1 MALTMK
7 LEGDRIVLKWNGREV
22 LMYEGSADEVRQKI
36 PSFKRKPF
44 ATGEAENKF
53 LDVIVRKPLKDPQGK
68 MLLTDD
74 EAHIPIA
81 IVSKTYGL
89 VRHRKLFKALRI
101 ALENI
106 VSDPQYLE
114 AKLMITEYGERMRVS
129 FRLHHYEF
137 DPGDGYPLLLQ
148 VNALNSVDRSTSLDI
163 NMTWYRHASGTS
175 LIYRM
180 EDEFSMRHVKSLT
193 PQAVEGFL
201 SKQLRLLSV
210 EHHRY
215 REWYR
220 TKRSRNQVERWISD
234 TVEKKW
240 GTKAA
245 DRVLRIA
252 ATGQDEKGVEVPKI
266 FAPVQNLYHLSQVL
280 SWVAKWT
287 INEKKTENPSPLRER
302 TLGTQLERMMEIPAL
317 MDALLE
323 MEESPTQI
331 EF

>member
-1 MALTMK
+1 MA
-7 LEGDRIVLKWNGREV
+7 LKWNGRKV
-22 LMYEGSADEVRQKI
+22 LIYEGSADEVRQKI
-36 PSFKRKPF
+36 PGFKRGPF
-44 ATGEAENKF
+44 HTKEGENRHM
-53 LDVIVRKPLKDPQGK
+53 DMIVRKPLKDPQGK
-68 MLLTDD
+68 MLPNDD
-74 EAHIPIA
+74 EAHIPVA
-81 IVSKTYGL
+81 TVSKTYGL
-89 VRHRKLFKALRI
+89 VRHRKLFKALKI
-101 ALENI
+101 ALGNI

-114 AKLMITEYGERMRVS
+114 AKLMVTEYGERMRIS

-137 DPGDGYPLLLQ
+137 DPGDGHPLLLS
-148 VNALNSVDRSTSLDI
+148 VNALNSVDRSTPLDI
-163 NMTWYRHASGTS
+163 NMTWYRPVSGTS
-175 LIYRM
+175 SIYRM
-180 EDEFSMRHVKSLT
+180 EKDFSRRHVKSLT
-193 PQAVEGFL
+193 PQAVGGFL
-201 SKQLRLLSV
+201 SEQLWLLSA
-210 EHHRY
+210 EHNRY

-252 ATGQDEKGVEVPKI
+252 ETGQDEKGVKVPKI

-317 MDALLE
+317 MDDLLE